1 MDAPTAPAALKINR
15 WLPYWA
21 VFQADV
27 RQTMQNWVY
36 RTWVLVSVLVTVGY
50 SLYRYGAEHEA
61 GILQSAS
68 HFVSELLRW
77 TVLGSVTLIIVL
89 TTGSI
94 SSERGSMADSV
105 LSRGIS
111 RYQYFLGKWHARLV
125 TVLATFFVLG
135 TSALLSSHFLL
146 HEDLSLTGSVAALL
160 IVAALL
166 AVVSSCGVTV
176 SAMTNS
182 TVVGIAALWV
192 AVYGSGIVLSF
203 LPPHDPTGR
212 TPPSPTWL
220 LHILP
225 NVLHGQFSWHTVGRV
240 AGWSALA
247 SGLAALVGMAYF
259 SRRDV

>member
-1 MDAPTAPAALKINR
+1 MDAPAAPAPVKINR

-21 VFQADV
+21 VLQADV
-27 RQTMQNWVY
+27 RQTVQSWVW

-68 HFVSELLRW
+68 DLVSDLLRW

-89 TTGSI
+89 TAGSI

-111 RYQYFLGKWHARLV
+111 RYQYFLGKWHARLL
-125 TVLATFFVLG
+125 TVLLTFFVLG
-135 TSALLSSHFLL
+135 GSALLSSHFLL
-146 HEDLSLTGSVAALL
+146 HEELSLVGSAAALL
-160 IVAALL
+160 MVAALL
-166 AVVSSCGVTV
+166 AAVTSCGVAV
-176 SAMTNS
+176 SAVTNS

-203 LPPHDPTGR
+203 LTQHKV
-212 TPPSPTWL
+212 SPTWL
-220 LHILP
+220 LHVLP
-225 NVLHGQFSWHTVGRV
+225 NVLHGQFGWHDVGRL
-240 AGWSALA
+240 ASWSGLT
-247 SGLAALVGMAYF
+247 SGLAAVIGMAYF

>member
-1 MDAPTAPAALKINR
+1 MDSPTVAPPVKINR

-27 RQTMQNWVY
+27 RQTMQSWVY
-36 RTWVLVSVLVTVGY
+36 RTWVFVSVLVSVGY

-68 HFVSELLRW
+68 SFVSDLLRW

-89 TTGSI
+89 TAGSI

-111 RYQYFLGKWHARLV
+111 RHQYFLGKLHARLV
-125 TVLATFFVLG
+125 TVLVTFFVLG
-135 TSALLSSHFLL
+135 TAALVSSHFLL
-146 HEDLSLTGSVAALL
+146 HEDLSLTGSVAAMLM
-160 IVAALL
+160 VAALL
-166 AVVSSCGVTV
+166 GVVSSCGVTV

-192 AVYGSGIVLSF
+192 VVYRSGIVLSF
-203 LPPHDPTGR
+203 LPSLQYR

-220 LHILP
+220 LHVLP
-225 NVLHGQFSWHTVGRV
+225 NVLHGQFNWHTVGRLV
-240 AGWSALA
+240 GWSALT
-247 SGLAALVGMAYF
+247 SGLAALVGMVYF